1 MDTSTEAI
9 ERLHRTLKVALR
21 NDAMMMVMDT
31 LVRLTEVL
39 IEKREKER
47 AAELLT
53 LALEYPMRPVTRHKA
68 EQIYLDL
75 EAELC
80 PRVMADAKA
89 LVDDITLDDLLAA
102 ILGTMD

>member
-1 MDTSTEAI
+1 MDTSSETI
-9 ERLHRTLKVALR
+9 DRLHRTLKVALR

-39 IEKREKER
+39 IDKQEKER

-53 LALEYPMRPVTRHKA
+53 MAMEYPMRAVTRQKA

-80 PRVMADAKA
+80 PRVMSDAKVLA
-89 LVDDITLDDLLAA
+89 QEITLDDVLAA
-102 ILGTMD
+102 ILGSTD

>member
-1 MDTSTEAI
+1 MDTSSETI
-9 ERLHRTLKVALR
+9 DRLHRTLKVALR

-39 IEKREKER
+39 IDKKEKER

-53 LALEYPMRPVTRHKA
+53 IAMEYPMRTVTRQKA

-80 PRVMADAKA
+80 PRVMSDAKA
-89 LVDDITLDDLLAA
+89 LAQEITLDDVLAA
-102 ILGTMD
+102 ILGSTD